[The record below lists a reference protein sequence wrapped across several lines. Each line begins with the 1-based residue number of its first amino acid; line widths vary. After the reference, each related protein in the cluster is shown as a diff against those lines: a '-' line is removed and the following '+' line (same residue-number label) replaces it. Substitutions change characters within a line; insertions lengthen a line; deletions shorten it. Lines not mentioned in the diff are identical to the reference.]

1 MPTLSD
7 IVAKNDAFRSTLKG
21 GVVLMTP
28 AVWELDARERGRAI
42 YRMTQAQRFTDV
54 YHSEGV
60 FTHGGRCFYWYIGT
74 FAGQHAITLSLSEDW
89 IGVRNIKRMLGTAA
103 L

>member
-1 MPTLSD
+1 MQET
-7 IVAKNDAFRSTLKG
+7 IETNDRFRTTLKG
-21 GVVLMTP
+21 GIVLMTP

-42 YRMTQAQRFTDV
+42 YRMSQAQQFTDV

-60 FTHGGRCFYWYIGT
+60 FVHGGRCWYWYIGE

-89 IGVRNIKRMLGTAA
+89 IGVRNIKRMLNRAV
-103 L
+103 